1 MKTQSLL
8 INKNITIKSAIS
20 KMINISSKTLIVVDE
35 NKKLLGT
42 VSDGDIRKII
52 INKPQKFFNKS
63 IGDIFTKDPVYLKNN
78 DVTYQKLSDLFIKFK
93 IDLIPIV
100 DDKKKVINVYR
111 WFEILDNN
119 NQKFKKINIPAVI
132 MAGGKGER
140 LLPLTEIFP
149 KALIPIDGA
158 PIIKKTIDMF
168 VSYSIKNL
176 YLILN
181 HKSNLIKSYLKKIK
195 YDKSIKLNFLK
206 ETKPLGTAGGLFKIK
221 KYKIENFILIN
232 CDILINYDISLIVDF
247 HKKNKNDLTICV
259 ANKKD
264 KIQYGICEM
273 DDLNNL
279 KRIIEKPTNEIN
291 INTGF
296 YIINKSLL
304 NLIINNKP
312 LNMDRL
318 IERAKKNNLKI
329 QTYKIDFYN
338 WREIGMIKDYLNY
351 LYE

>member
-1 MKTQSLL
+1 M
-8 INKNITIKSAIS
+8 
-20 KMINISSKTLIVVDE
+20 
-35 NKKLLGT
+35 
-42 VSDGDIRKII
+42 
-52 INKPQKFFNKS
+52 
-63 IGDIFTKDPVYLKNN
+63 
-78 DVTYQKLSDLFIKFK
+78 
-93 IDLIPIV
+93 
-100 DDKKKVINVYR
+100 
-111 WFEILDNN
+111 
-119 NQKFKKINIPAVI
+119 
-132 MAGGKGER
+132 
-140 LLPLTEIFP
+140 
-149 KALIPIDGA
+149 
-158 PIIKKTIDMF
+158 
-168 VSYSIKNL
+168 
-176 YLILN
+176 
-181 HKSNLIKSYLKKIK
+181 
-195 YDKSIKLNFLK
+195 
-206 ETKPLGTAGGLFKIK
+206 FKIK

-232 CDILINYDISLIVDF
+232 CDILINYDISLLVDF

-338 WREIGMIKDYLNY
+338 RREIGMIKDYLNY

>member
-8 INKNITIKSAIS
+8 INKKITIKSAIA

-52 INKPQKFFNKS
+52 INKPQKFLNKS
-63 IGDIFTKDPVYLKNN
+63 IADIFTKDPVYLKI
-78 DVTYQKLSDLFIKFK
+78 DDTTYQKLFDLFIKYK

-100 DDKKKVINVYR
+100 DDKKKVTNVYR
-111 WFEILDNN
+111 WFDILNN
-119 NQKFKKINIPAVI
+119 NYQNHKKIDIPAVI
-132 MAGGKGER
+132 MAGGKGKR

-168 VSYSIKNL
+168 VRYNIKSL

-181 HKSNLIKSYLKKIK
+181 HKSNLIKSYLKKIN
-195 YDKSIKLNFLK
+195 YDKSINLNYLI
-206 ETKPLGTAGGLFKIK
+206 ETKSLGTAGGLFKIK

-264 KIQYGICEM
+264 KIQYGICET
-273 DDLNNL
+273 DNLNNL
-279 KRIIEKPTNEIN
+279 KRIIEKPTSEIN

-304 NLIINNKP
+304 NLIVNNKS
-312 LNMDRL
+312 LNMDKL
-318 IERAKKNNLKI
+318 IERALKNNFKI

-351 LYE
+351 LHE

>member
-1 MKTQSLL
+1 MKTQNLL

-20 KMINISSKTLIVVDE
+20 KMINISSKTLVVV
-35 NKKLLGT
+35 NKNKNLLGT

-63 IGDIFTKDPVYLKNN
+63 IEDIYTKDPVYLKN
-78 DVTYQKLSDLFIKFK
+78 DEISYQKLSDLFIKFK

-100 DDKKKVINVYR
+100 DDKNKVINVYR
-111 WFEILDNN
+111 WFDILNKK

-158 PIIKKTIDMF
+158 PIVKKTIDMF
-168 VSYSIKNL
+168 LSYNLKNIF
-176 YLILN
+176 LILN
-181 HKSNLIKSYLKKIK
+181 HKSDLIINYLKKIK
-195 YDKSIKLNFLK
+195 YDKSIKLKYLK
-206 ETKPLGTAGGLFKIK
+206 ETKSLGTAGGLFKLK
-221 KYKIENFILIN
+221 NYKLENFILIN
-232 CDILINYDISLIVDF
+232 CDIIINYDISLIVDF
-247 HKKNKNDLTICV
+247 HKKHKNDLTICV

-264 KIQYGICEM
+264 KIQYGICEN
-273 DDLNNL
+273 DEHNNLNN
-279 KRIIEKPTNEIN
+279 IIEKPTNEIN

-304 NLIINNKP
+304 NLIDKNKS
-312 LNMDRL
+312 LNMDKL
-318 IERAKKNNLKI
+318 IKRAIKNSLKI
-329 QTYKIDFYN
+329 KIYKIDFIN
-338 WREIGMIKDYLNY
+338 WKEIGMIKDYLNY
-351 LYE
+351 LHE

>member
-1 MKTQSLL
+1 M
-8 INKNITIKSAIS
+8 
-20 KMINISSKTLIVVDE
+20 
-35 NKKLLGT
+35 
-42 VSDGDIRKII
+42 
-52 INKPQKFFNKS
+52 
-63 IGDIFTKDPVYLKNN
+63 
-78 DVTYQKLSDLFIKFK
+78 
-93 IDLIPIV
+93 
-100 DDKKKVINVYR
+100 
-111 WFEILDNN
+111 
-119 NQKFKKINIPAVI
+119 
-132 MAGGKGER
+132 
-140 LLPLTEIFP
+140 
-149 KALIPIDGA
+149 
-158 PIIKKTIDMF
+158 
-168 VSYSIKNL
+168 
-176 YLILN
+176 
-181 HKSNLIKSYLKKIK
+181 
-195 YDKSIKLNFLK
+195 
-206 ETKPLGTAGGLFKIK
+206 
-221 KYKIENFILIN
+221 
-232 CDILINYDISLIVDF
+232 
-247 HKKNKNDLTICV
+247 TICV

>member
-1 MKTQSLL
+1 M
-8 INKNITIKSAIS
+8 
-20 KMINISSKTLIVVDE
+20 
-35 NKKLLGT
+35 
-42 VSDGDIRKII
+42 
-52 INKPQKFFNKS
+52 
-63 IGDIFTKDPVYLKNN
+63 
-78 DVTYQKLSDLFIKFK
+78 
-93 IDLIPIV
+93 
-100 DDKKKVINVYR
+100 
-111 WFEILDNN
+111 
-119 NQKFKKINIPAVI
+119 
-132 MAGGKGER
+132 
-140 LLPLTEIFP
+140 
-149 KALIPIDGA
+149 
-158 PIIKKTIDMF
+158 
-168 VSYSIKNL
+168 
-176 YLILN
+176 
-181 HKSNLIKSYLKKIK
+181 
-195 YDKSIKLNFLK
+195 
-206 ETKPLGTAGGLFKIK
+206 FKIK

-273 DDLNNL
+273 DDLNNF

-304 NLIINNKP
+304 NLIINNKS